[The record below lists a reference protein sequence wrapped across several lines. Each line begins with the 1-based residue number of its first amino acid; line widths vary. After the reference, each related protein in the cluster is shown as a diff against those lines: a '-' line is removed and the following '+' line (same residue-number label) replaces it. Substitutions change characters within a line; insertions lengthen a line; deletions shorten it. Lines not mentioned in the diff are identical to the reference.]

1 MISNISGLIDIV
13 LEELFLFIL
22 EIGEQLGDI

>member
-1 MISNISGLIDIV
+1 MKYQILPTIFGI

-22 EIGEQLGDI
+22 L